1 VSDEKRERQTPSLRV
16 LSHPMVHSFPEF
28 LNLTPNDIG
37 NGALET
43 SVERIESTEKNVPP
57 LCLVSQRTHVPI
69 EHHINKK
76 KILRNLRFAGCVLV
90 TVCILPL
97 THVKNDILKGEHGG
111 ALEPRN
117 V

>member
-1 VSDEKRERQTPSLRV
+1 
-16 LSHPMVHSFPEF
+16 MVHSFPEF
-28 LNLTPNDIG
+28 MNLMPNDLE

-43 SVERIESTEKNVPP
+43 SVERIESTKENVPP
-57 LCLVSQRTHVPI
+57 LCLVSQRTHIPI

-76 KILRNLRFAGCVLV
+76 KIPRNLCFAGCVPV

-97 THVKNDILKGEHGG
+97 THVENDILEGEHGG

-117 V
+117 GLTREAHGCTSKRPLHRL

>member
-16 LSHPMVHSFPEF
+16 LSRLMVHSFPKF
-28 LNLTPNDIG
+28 LNLTPNDLG
-37 NGALET
+37 NGAPET
-43 SVERIESTEKNVPP
+43 SVERIESIEENVPP

-76 KILRNLRFAGCVLV
+76 KIMRNLRFASCISVV
-90 TVCILPL
+90 VCILPL
-97 THVKNDILKGEHGG
+97 THVRNNVLEGEHRG